1 MEQPSFVVHTKE
13 SSESNVMN
21 GMYAI
26 FEGNDGAGKTTTM
39 LAVAEQLK
47 NKFPELK
54 LKTTHHPGSTP
65 LGKHI
70 RKLVKY
76 PEQIDVD
83 IKIDDLSRQMLY
95 MVDTVSF
102 IKEILCPALDNNVSI
117 LADRSSFISALVYGL
132 ADGLS
137 VSDISRLFDLITP
150 PKADRLYILTCPWHV
165 SQRRI
170 KAERTNLDHYD
181 KKGENFYKRIEAIYN
196 TLLTGPSDLTLLVLK
211 SVSADNVVYVDTTMA
226 ESAVVD
232 FIVNDMIKVA
242 YQKRLI

>member
-1 MEQPSFVVHTKE
+1 MEQSPLAMHTKK
-13 SSESNVMN
+13 STESNVMS
-21 GMYAI
+21 GLYTI

-47 NKFPELK
+47 NKFPEFK

-76 PEQIDVD
+76 PEQIDPD
-83 IKIDDLSRQMLY
+83 IKIDDLSRQILY

-102 IKEILCPALDNNVSI
+102 IKEVLIPSTDSGISV

-132 ADGLS
+132 ADGLT
-137 VSDISRLFDLITP
+137 VADISRLFDLITP
-150 PKADRLYILTCPWHV
+150 PKADRLYVLTCPWHI

-181 KKGENFYKRIEAIYN
+181 RKGEQFYKRIELIYN

-211 SVSADNVVYVDTTMA
+211 SVSADNVVYVDTTMS
-226 ESAVVD
+226 ESSVVD
-232 FIVNDMIKVA
+232 FIVQDMLKLA